1 MIFLF
6 SFSILYMMRH
16 SDREVDR
23 TPRGNCPS
31 RYGTST
37 QKHVQ
42 LVRKNGK
49 HGNAVR
55 LIL

>member
-1 MIFLF
+1 MIFLL